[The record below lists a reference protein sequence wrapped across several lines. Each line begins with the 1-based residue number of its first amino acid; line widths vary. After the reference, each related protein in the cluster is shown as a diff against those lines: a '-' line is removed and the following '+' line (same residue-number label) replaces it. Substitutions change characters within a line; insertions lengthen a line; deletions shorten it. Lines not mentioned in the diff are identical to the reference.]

1 MICGSRMPVMRLIRH
16 AQATYG
22 SEREAGLTALGVH
35 QAELLGEALAP
46 GRVRAERIAVGTL
59 RRQADTAL
67 ACPPAATTDLSVD
80 PRWNEYAAVDVLA
93 HHGIIAAQDEP
104 RNSLG
109 APAGLSPRRFQA
121 LLDSALTA
129 WIAAGERSPCAE
141 SWPAFQRRAFAAFSE
156 LAATLGRGGEAWVFT
171 SAGVVAAIGAVLL
184 EAPAATFLALNRVSV
199 NSSVTTIMIGAGGA
213 RLVSFN
219 AHSHLEHDRALMS
232 FR

>member
-1 MICGSRMPVMRLIRH
+1 MPVMRLIRH

-22 SEREAGLTALGVH
+22 SEREASLTELGVH
-35 QAELLGEALAP
+35 QAELLDEELAR
-46 GRVRAERIAVGTL
+46 GGARAQRIAVGTL

-67 ACPPAATTDLSVD
+67 ACRRSVTTDLTAD
-80 PRWNEYAAVDVLA
+80 ARWDEYAAVDVLA
-93 HHGIIAAQDEP
+93 HHGSIAPQDGP
-104 RNSLG
+104 LNSLG
-109 APAGLSPRRFQA
+109 APAGLSPRHFQT

-141 SWPAFQRRAFAAFSE
+141 SWPAFQRRALAAFGE
-156 LAATLGRGGEAWVFT
+156 LAAALDAGDEAWVFT
-171 SAGVVAAIGAVLL
+171 SAGVIAAIGTDLL

-199 NSSVTTIMIGAGGA
+199 NSSVTAIMIGAGGA
-213 RLVSFN
+213 RLLSFN